1 MTTPLGA
8 TLGFPHVI
16 RSQFKI
22 FVVAKCLNC
31 SHTDRHTRRPRSSSI
46 PPHLPPLTPSVL
58 RGMRTSALNFAFGTR
73 LNFPHI
79 GHPRHLFLHPLFFCF
94 CFSSSL
100 PHRSVLSFKPKTEKK
115 KKNLEE
121 ELIFFPSKTNL
132 MEKKKNN
139 SSFFCFFVLCVYI
152 YIFVFQIQGTM
163 SICIPIR
170 LHSQVQCANMASHEP
185 DCLLI
190 QLYISPVCTLNTV
203 IKRCVCFG

>member
-1 MTTPLGA
+1 M
-8 TLGFPHVI
+8 
-16 RSQFKI
+16 
-22 FVVAKCLNC
+22 
-31 SHTDRHTRRPRSSSI
+31 
-46 PPHLPPLTPSVL
+46 PSVL

-79 GHPRHLFLHPLFFCF
+79 GHPLHLFLHPVFLFLFFLITPSQIC
-94 CFSSSL
+94 SL
-100 PHRSVLSFKPKTEKK
+100 LQTKNRKK
-115 KKNLEE
+115 KKKPGRRT
-121 ELIFFPSKTNL
+121 LIFFPSKTNL
-132 MEKKKNN
+132 MEKKN
-139 SSFFCFFVLCVYI
+139 SSFFFFFNVFI

-170 LHSQVQCANMASHEP
+170 LHSQVQCANMVSHEP

>member
-31 SHTDRHTRRPRSSSI
+31 SHTDTRRPRSSSI

-79 GHPRHLFLHPLFFCF
+79 GHPRHLFLHPLFFVF
-94 CFSSSL
+94 VFPHHSLTDLFSPSNQ
-100 PHRSVLSFKPKTEKK
+100 KQKK

-132 MEKKKNN
+132 MEKKKKTTQV
-139 SSFFCFFVLCVYI
+139 FFVFLFYVFIYI
-152 YIFVFQIQGTM
+152 YLFFKFKAQCLSVFQSVFTPRFSVRTWRHM
-163 SICIPIR
+163 SRTVCSYSFTS
-170 LHSQVQCANMASHEP
+170 LLCA
-185 DCLLI
+185 L
-190 QLYISPVCTLNTV
+190 
-203 IKRCVCFG
+203 

>member
-79 GHPRHLFLHPLFFCF
+79 GHPRHLFLHPLFFVF
-94 CFSSSL
+94 VFPHHSLTDLFSPSNQ
-100 PHRSVLSFKPKTEKK
+100 KQKK
-115 KKNLEE
+115 KKKPGRRTHFLPLKNKL
-121 ELIFFPSKTNL
+121 NG
-132 MEKKKNN
+132 KKKKN

>member
-8 TLGFPHVI
+8 TLGFPNVI

-79 GHPRHLFLHPLFFCF
+79 GHPHHLFLHPLFLFFLITPSQIC
-94 CFSSSL
+94 SL
-100 PHRSVLSFKPKTEKK
+100 LQTKNRKKRKRKK
-115 KKNLEE
+115 KTGRRTHFLPLKNKL
-121 ELIFFPSKTNL
+121 NG
-132 MEKKKNN
+132 KKKPQV
-139 SSFFCFFVLCVYI
+139 FFCFFFYVFIYI
-152 YIFVFQIQGTM
+152 YLFFKFKAQCLSVFQSVFTPRFSVRTWRHM
-163 SICIPIR
+163 SRTVCSYSFTS
-170 LHSQVQCANMASHEP
+170 LLCA
-185 DCLLI
+185 L
-190 QLYISPVCTLNTV
+190 
-203 IKRCVCFG
+203 

>member
-79 GHPRHLFLHPLFFCF
+79 GHPRHLFLHPLFFVF
-94 CFSSSL
+94 VFPHHSLTDLFSPSNQ
-100 PHRSVLSFKPKTEKK
+100 KQKK
-115 KKNLEE
+115 KKKKPGRRTHFLPLKNKL
-121 ELIFFPSKTNL
+121 NG
-132 MEKKKNN
+132 KKKKKTQV
-139 SSFFCFFVLCVYI
+139 FFVFLFYVFIYI
-152 YIFVFQIQGTM
+152 YLFFKFKAQCLSVFQSVFTPRFSVRTWRHM
-163 SICIPIR
+163 SRTVCSYSFTS
-170 LHSQVQCANMASHEP
+170 LLCA
-185 DCLLI
+185 L
-190 QLYISPVCTLNTV
+190 
-203 IKRCVCFG
+203 